1 MTRMNNIYIFRK
13 NQTNYIKKDTV
24 NSHYLTNI
32 FTKFQANRVYFKTV
46 VTRHANLHTNG
57 QDYTKNVSSFHEV
70 STDVSAIN

>member
-1 MTRMNNIYIFRK
+1 MNIFIFFLRIK
-13 NQTNYIKKDTV
+13 HIIKKRDTA

-32 FTKFQANRVYFKTV
+32 FTKFQANRMYFVTV
-46 VTRHANLHTNG
+46 ATRHANLHTNG